1 MDSVISWI
9 GGKRLLRKEI
19 AKHIPSDIQ
28 AYIEPFGG
36 AAWVMFYRD
45 RWAPLEVYN
54 DLDGRL
60 VNLFLQVKFH
70 PEELIR
76 ELDLMLASRAIF
88 DTILSQPGMTEIQRA
103 ARFLFTITRSFG
115 GKGDNFAISQSQ
127 PPSSLQRRLERIRLL
142 HRRLDQV
149 VVENLDFSELITRY
163 DRPTSF
169 FYCDPPYTRGYTYDN
184 SKQFDHEQLHETLA
198 RVGGRWIL
206 SYDDSPVV
214 HQLYKGYHIKRV
226 SRVKGINRKAGP
238 SDYNEL
244 IIANFPFEE

>member
-19 AKHIPSDIQ
+19 AKHVPPDIQ

-54 DLDGRL
+54 DLDNRL

-70 PEELIR
+70 PDELIR

-88 DTILSQPGMTEIQRA
+88 NTILKQPGVTEIQQA

-115 GKGDNFAISQSQ
+115 GKGENFAISQSQ
-127 PPSSLQRRLERIRLL
+127 PPSSLQRRLERIQLL
-142 HRRLDQV
+142 HKRLDQV
-149 VVENLDFSELITRY
+149 VIENLDFAELITRY

-169 FYCDPPYTRGYTYDN
+169 FYCDPPYTSGYTYEN
-184 SKQFDHEQLHETLA
+184 SKQFSHERLREVLGL
-198 RVGGRWIL
+198 VKGRWML
-206 SYDDSPVV
+206 SYDDRPEV
-214 HQLYKGYHIKRV
+214 HRLYEGYHIKRV
-226 SRVKGINRKAGP
+226 SRVKGINRKEGP
-238 SDYNEL
+238 SDYAEV
-244 IIANFPFEE
+244 IIANFPIVP